1 MGALVVLISVAMGF
15 SYGASASEKAMTS
28 TLTTLLHASM
38 NMNKEEG
45 EN

>member
-15 SYGASASEKAMTS
+15 SYGASASEKAMKTIFA
-28 TLTTLLHASM
+28 TLLHASM
-38 NMNKEEG
+38 NMDKEEG